1 MEMNKEEMIEKCGE
15 KFYNDFM
22 NARREA
28 MKIYSERKEEFCK
41 RNEERK
47 RKNMENVANIH
58 KKVFGEEKEINTNII
73 NTNIREYKI
82 QDGIF
87 VDICVTFID
96 NGNVFKK
103 NKTIRHY
110 PYLYEGNRYEKI
122 MEKMYKEVYEYLS

>member
-1 MEMNKEEMIEKCGE
+1 MNKEEMIEKCGE

-96 NGNVFKK
+96 NEMCLRRIRRFDTIHICMKETDTKK
-103 NKTIRHY
+103 
-110 PYLYEGNRYEKI
+110 
-122 MEKMYKEVYEYLS
+122 